1 MYLLNHDQIRRY
13 VAAPLGTYLDIVN
26 FNESRLQHT
35 SYYFSLGRDYEIAE
49 GDGFKLSRLDGE
61 RKHLVL
67 PPGGYAVIRSHETF
81 ILSDKV
87 MGIIGPVSDFVRW
100 GLELVHSPFIDPLF
114 NGKLELGL
122 WNRLQRDAAV
132 ILGQRIGKV
141 SFFDISDTYPI
152 GIVPKSL
159 QEDKFRRR
167 ASLRDDDPIPVD
179 DEDDESL
186 YERKEWER

>member
-1 MYLLNHDQIRRY
+1 MHEELMYLLNHDQIRRY

-26 FNESRLQHT
+26 FNEDRLQHT

-67 PPGGYAVIRSHETF
+67 PPNGYAVIKSHETF

-100 GLELVHSPFIDPLF
+100 GLELVHSPFIDPL
-114 NGKLELGL
+114 
-122 WNRLQRDAAV
+122 
-132 ILGQRIGKV
+132 
-141 SFFDISDTYPI
+141 
-152 GIVPKSL
+152 
-159 QEDKFRRR
+159 
-167 ASLRDDDPIPVD
+167 
-179 DEDDESL
+179 
-186 YERKEWER
+186 